1 MSRRVPLGTS
11 RLPTVEDMQ
20 HTPSKSAEIELGI
33 YSLTD
38 VSSGADLPQRIHDII
53 AYGVAADQAGL
64 DVFGIGEHHT
74 ARFAVSSPA
83 VVLATIAA
91 GTSSI
96 TLTSAVSVLS
106 VLDPVRLYQD
116 FAQLDLVSGG
126 RAEITAGRSAYAEP
140 FAIFGVDEERY
151 DDVFAE
157 KLELLLRLTTQADV
171 TWSGQFRHPLRNA
184 TIIPHP
190 GRTLPVRVGVGGS
203 PASARR
209 AGRMGLP
216 MTLAHLG
223 GSPNQAKATADL
235 YWQAGED
242 AGHPTSALGVGIAS
256 HLFIGAG
263 SQHARDTF
271 YPAYRAY
278 TAAGRG
284 IHLDRAAFDAMAGPH
299 GALMV
304 GSAQEVA
311 EKLATQREL
320 FGANRFIGLTDLGGL
335 PRTSVLESIERL
347 ASDVAPVLRHESR
360 SAVRPS

>member
-1 MSRRVPLGTS
+1 
-11 RLPTVEDMQ
+11 MQ
-20 HTPSKSAEIELGI
+20 PTPSQGAAIELGV

-38 VSSGADLPQRIHDII
+38 VSPGDSPAQRIRDIVD
-53 AYGVAADQAGL
+53 YGVAADQAGL
-64 DVFGIGEHHT
+64 DVFGVGEHHT
-74 ARFAVSSPA
+74 APFAVSSPA
-83 VVLATIAA
+83 VVLAAVAA

-106 VLDPVRLYQD
+106 VLDPVRLFQD

-140 FAIFGVDEERY
+140 FEIFGVDPEHY
-151 DDVFAE
+151 DDVFTE
-157 KLELLLRLTTQADV
+157 KLALLRTLTTQASV

-184 TIIPHP
+184 TIIPRP

-203 PASARR
+203 PASAHR
-209 AGRMGLP
+209 AGRLGLP

-223 GSPNQAKATADL
+223 GSPAQAKATADL

-242 AGHPTSALGVGIAS
+242 AGHPRSALGVGIAS
-256 HLFIGAG
+256 HLFVGAS

-278 TAAGRG
+278 SAAGRG
-284 IHLDRAAFDAMAGPH
+284 IHLDRAAFDAMAGPR

-304 GSAQEVA
+304 GSAQEIA
-311 EKLATQREL
+311 EKLAVQREL
-320 FGANRFIGLTDLGGL
+320 FSANRFIGLTDLGGL
-335 PRTSVLESIERL
+335 PPAEVLGSIERL
-347 ASDVAPVLRHESR
+347 ARDVAPVLRHESR
-360 SAVRPS
+360 SAAHPA